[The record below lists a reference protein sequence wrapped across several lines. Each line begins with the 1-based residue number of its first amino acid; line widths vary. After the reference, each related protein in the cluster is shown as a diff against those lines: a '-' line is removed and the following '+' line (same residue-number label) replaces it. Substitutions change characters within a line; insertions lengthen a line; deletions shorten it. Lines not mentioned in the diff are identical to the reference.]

1 MMKNRPIP
9 RRQWLQGVAA
19 APAIGAALEG
29 GVGLASQA
37 EPPVEAAFDKKKQY
51 ELPGWAFTQTLEVP
65 LTPRPTTVGSFE
77 QIDRQPG
84 VFGKDD
90 PVPVGEVFHG
100 VADEWGIT
108 PNHWAAYGLDPTKR
122 GAEAWADKQAHF
134 RTLRDRK
141 TGEAIRNWG
150 HFPIKCYKIPIQETF
165 KKLRPDATFEAR
177 LYGYSG
183 MVPGPTFRMRIGQP
197 VLVRFANQIDS
208 ETSVHLHGGH
218 SPSHSDGFPTFY
230 VLQGK
235 SRDYFYPNIVPLRR
249 NPDVAP
255 DQPDGYFADEGEA
268 QSTMW
273 YHDHAMDLTAHNVVK
288 GLAGFALCFSE
299 NELDLIRRG
308 VLPGLGEKSCQD
320 PDLLGRSDDPTLEDP
335 QRPGFYRRGKEPYF
349 NPFDFPLV
357 IQDKVVDLP
366 TGQVAY
372 DSHGHNG
379 YLGDTM
385 FVNGI
390 AWPQQVVPNRKIRLR
405 LLNGSNARVLRLRLL
420 KASDFWRLHREGID
434 DPGAGEDDP
443 AVIDGR
449 ADRYENL
456 AQPFLRIGKDTWL
469 WPEAQRRTSMVLTM
483 ANRGDIVVDFKQL
496 VGRDLGPGEE
506 EEFILVNTMPQ
517 ADGRGPKQKLDD
529 AGDPRVLTLPFDVN
543 LPDRQIRLAESKRPI
558 GLMKIVVRG
567 PRVTRDATVE
577 HGTPLQPHQ
586 RILDREVTVVR
597 EFIFERG
604 KGAWQINGRFYDP
617 NINNATPTI
626 DTTEEWVLRNGGG
639 GWWHPIHIHLEAH
652 QLVRYEKDFDADG
665 RIEAIP
671 GGLPLGNLVDVTNQ
685 IQGNDLAGLHDTIA
699 LGPNSVARIRMR
711 FRTWRGPFV
720 FHCHNIEHEDM
731 RMMFNFEPV
740 AEALPPNDLLDPDI
754 APNARTHGNDVT
766 LNNRNGELPF
776 EQLPVPPEH
785 AEDVGNLMIP
795 SRPRPKPRNP

>member
-1 MMKNRPIP
+1 
-9 RRQWLQGVAA
+9 
-19 APAIGAALEG
+19 
-29 GVGLASQA
+29 
-37 EPPVEAAFDKKKQY
+37 
-51 ELPGWAFTQTLEVP
+51 
-65 LTPRPTTVGSFE
+65 
-77 QIDRQPG
+77 
-84 VFGKDD
+84 
-90 PVPVGEVFHG
+90 
-100 VADEWGIT
+100 
-108 PNHWAAYGLDPTKR
+108 
-122 GAEAWADKQAHF
+122 
-134 RTLRDRK
+134 
-141 TGEAIRNWG
+141 
-150 HFPIKCYKIPIQETF
+150 
-165 KKLRPDATFEAR
+165 
-177 LYGYSG
+177 
-183 MVPGPTFRMRIGQP
+183 
-197 VLVRFANQIDS
+197 
-208 ETSVHLHGGH
+208 
-218 SPSHSDGFPTFY
+218 
-230 VLQGK
+230 
-235 SRDYFYPNIVPLRR
+235 
-249 NPDVAP
+249 
-255 DQPDGYFADEGEA
+255 
-268 QSTMW
+268 
-273 YHDHAMDLTAHNVVK
+273 
-288 GLAGFALCFSE
+288 
-299 NELDLIRRG
+299 
-308 VLPGLGEKSCQD
+308 
-320 PDLLGRSDDPTLEDP
+320 
-335 QRPGFYRRGKEPYF
+335 
-349 NPFDFPLV
+349 
-357 IQDKVVDLP
+357 
-366 TGQVAY
+366 
-372 DSHGHNG
+372 
-379 YLGDTM
+379 M

-434 DPGAGEDDP
+434 DPGTGEDDP
-443 AVIDGR
+443 VVIGGR
-449 ADRYENL
+449 AERYENL

-529 AGDPRVLTLPFDVN
+529 AGDPRVLPLPFDVD

-558 GLMKIVVRG
+558 GLMKIIVRG
-567 PRVTRDATVE
+567 PRVARDATVE

-665 RIEAIP
+665 LIEVVP
-671 GGLPLGNLVDVTNQ
+671 GGLPLGNLIDVTNQ

-740 AEALPPNDLLDPDI
+740 AEALPPNNLLDPNI

-766 LNNRNGELPF
+766 LNNRTGELPF